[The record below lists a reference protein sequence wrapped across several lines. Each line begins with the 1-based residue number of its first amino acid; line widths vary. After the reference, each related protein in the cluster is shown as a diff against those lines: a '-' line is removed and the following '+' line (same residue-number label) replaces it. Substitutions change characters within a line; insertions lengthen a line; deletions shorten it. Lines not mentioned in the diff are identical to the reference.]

1 MLTSGSRFVLAA
13 MLLTGALAGC
23 DDAEGEE
30 AAAGGAGGHAH
41 GGDGGHA
48 HGGAG
53 GSGGAGGHVHGGSG
67 GGAGGV
73 GGGASGAVRLSFAH
87 HVDGQPVV
95 LGLQTPYVDAAG
107 DSFGVSRVSWF
118 VSELALTLADGT
130 IVSRPGAHYVD
141 AESPETLSLALE
153 APSGGVVQ
161 SVSFVMGLPAAA
173 NVTGA
178 FPSAPESLMEW
189 PEMMGGGYH
198 LMKYE
203 GRFVNAAGEPFNF
216 RAHAGPLDGVD
227 YSFPVTLMAHGA
239 TIGEAGLDLAI
250 VMNLE
255 SWFATPNTWDL
266 DDWFNVGHPG
276 IMGDAA
282 AQRSLAENGADVFS
296 LGGHH
301 P

>member
-1 MLTSGSRFVLAA
+1 MPTFRARFVLAA
-13 MLLTGALAGC
+13 MLLTSALAGC
-23 DDAEGEE
+23 DDAEGDE
-30 AAAGGAGGHAH
+30 AAGGAGGHAH

-53 GSGGAGGHVHGGSG
+53 GSGGAGGHAQGGSG
-67 GGAGGV
+67 GAGV
-73 GGGASGAVRLSFAH
+73 GGSGGAASGVVRLSFAH
-87 HVDGQPVV
+87 HVDGVPVV
-95 LGLQTPYVDAAG
+95 LGLATPYVDAAG
-107 DSFGVSRVSWF
+107 DAFGVSRVSWF
-118 VSELALTLADGT
+118 VSEVTLTLADGT
-130 IVSRPGAHYVD
+130 RVSRPEAHYVD
-141 AESPETLSLALE
+141 AESPESLSLALD
-153 APSGGVVQ
+153 APVGAMVQ
-161 SVSFVMGLPAAA
+161 RVSFVMGLTAAA

-198 LMKYE
+198 LMKFE

-227 YSFPVTLMAHGA
+227 YSFPVTLATHGA
-239 TIGEAGLDLAI
+239 TIDAVGLELPI
-250 VMNLE
+250 VMNLQ
-255 SWFATPNTWDL
+255 SWFSTPNTWDL